1 MRFRRGSGANV
12 GTMQTAKPTIDPVR
26 WHPPPVQALP
36 EFGAAAVTLV
46 PVPGG
51 EPEDVV
57 ADADGNL
64 WTGALD
70 GGIVRLRP
78 DGSSPEVIANT
89 GGRPL
94 GLAFARDGRLLVCDS
109 PRGLLALD
117 TTTGRIET
125 LVDSIAGRPLI
136 FCSNVTE
143 TADGAVYF
151 TESTTAFTV
160 GHYLGAILEAR
171 GRGALHRLDP
181 DGSVT
186 TVVDGLYFANGV
198 TPTSDGSALVFAE
211 TQGRRLS
218 KYWLTGP
225 KAGNVTPLAVNL
237 PAMPD
242 NLSTGADGRIWCAMV
257 TPANPLADRL
267 AAGPPGVRK
276 ALWRLPSRLQPKPKA
291 VVWVTAF
298 DPDSGVAV
306 AGMRTTDPRF
316 SMVTG
321 LVESGERLWMGSIG
335 SAHLGWIPL
344 PRHEVSS

>member
-1 MRFRRGSGANV
+1 M
-12 GTMQTAKPTIDPVR
+12 KPSIDPVR
-26 WHPPPVQALP
+26 WHAPPVQDLP
-36 EFGAAAVTLV
+36 EFGAAELTLV

-57 ADADGNL
+57 VDAEGNL
-64 WTGALD
+64 WTGTLD

-78 DGSSPEVIANT
+78 DGSSPEVITNT

-94 GLAFARDGRLLVCDS
+94 GLTFARDGRLLVCDS
-109 PRGLLALD
+109 PRGLLAVD
-117 TTTGRIET
+117 TTTGAVET
-125 LVDSIAGRPLI
+125 LVHSVGGRPLI

-143 TADGAVYF
+143 TADGTVYF

-160 GHYLGAILEAR
+160 GNYLGAILEAR
-171 GRGALHRLDP
+171 PRGALHRLEP
-181 DGSVT
+181 HGRLT

-198 TPTSDGSALVFAE
+198 TPTADGSALVFAE

-225 KAGNVTPLAVNL
+225 DAGNVTPLAVNL

-267 AAGPPGVRK
+267 AAGPPLLRK
-276 ALWRLPSRLQPKPKA
+276 LVWRLPSRVQPKPEA
-291 VVWVTAF
+291 VVWVVAF
-298 DPDSGVAV
+298 DPDTGAAV
-306 AGMRTTDPRF
+306 AGMRTTHPDF

-321 LVESGERLWMGSIG
+321 VAEAGGRLWMGSIG
-335 SAHLGWIPL
+335 SPNLGWITL
-344 PRHEVSS
+344 

>member
-1 MRFRRGSGANV
+1 M
-12 GTMQTAKPTIDPVR
+12 KPSIDPVR
-26 WHPPPVQALP
+26 WHAPPVQDLP
-36 EFGAAAVTLV
+36 EFGAAELTLV

-57 ADADGNL
+57 VDAEGNL

-78 DGSSPEVIANT
+78 DGSSPELIANT

-94 GLAFARDGRLLVCDS
+94 GLTFARDGRLLVCDS
-109 PRGLLALD
+109 PRGLLAVD
-117 TTTGRIET
+117 TTTGTVET
-125 LVDSIAGRPLI
+125 LVHSVGGRPLI
-136 FCSNVTE
+136 FPSNVTE
-143 TADGAVYF
+143 TADGTVYF

-160 GHYLGAILEAR
+160 GNYLGAILEAR
-171 GRGALHRLDP
+171 GRGALHRLEP
-181 DGSVT
+181 HGRLT

-198 TPTSDGSALVFAE
+198 TPTADGSALVFAE

-225 KAGNVTPLAVNL
+225 DAGNVTPLAVNL

-267 AAGPPGVRK
+267 AAGPPLLRK
-276 ALWRLPSRLQPKPKA
+276 LVWRLPSRVQPKPEA
-291 VVWVTAF
+291 VVWVVAF
-298 DPDSGVAV
+298 DPDTGAAV
-306 AGMRTTDPRF
+306 AGMRTTHPDF

-321 LVESGERLWMGSIG
+321 VAEAGGRLWMGSIG
-335 SAHLGWIPL
+335 SPNLGWITL
-344 PRHEVSS
+344 